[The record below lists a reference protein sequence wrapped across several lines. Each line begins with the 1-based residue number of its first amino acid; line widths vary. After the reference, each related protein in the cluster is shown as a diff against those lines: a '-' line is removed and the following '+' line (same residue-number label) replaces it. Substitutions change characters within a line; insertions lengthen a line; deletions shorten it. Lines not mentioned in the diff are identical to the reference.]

1 LNLESRQQV
10 GRKSI
15 LGLGAGPMLA
25 IFVKVPVF
33 YAVFPG
39 DHLGI
44 LAAYTTQINPVAAAW
59 LRWRL
64 MDDAS
69 LAPWFVG
76 PDCMLCKDSKW
87 KVKQK
92 MFDTAP

>member
-1 LNLESRQQV
+1 
-10 GRKSI
+10 
-15 LGLGAGPMLA
+15 
-25 IFVKVPVF
+25 
-33 YAVFPG
+33 
-39 DHLGI
+39 
-44 LAAYTTQINPVAAAW
+44 
-59 LRWRL
+59 